1 MAGVLQHDRRLRLF
15 PICALPVPLH
25 AHIMYHFIISRTSN
39 ECVVLRNA
47 LR

>member
-1 MAGVLQHDRRLRLF
+1 MADVLQHDRHLHLF
-15 PICALPVPLH
+15 PIRALPVPLH
-25 AHIMYHFIISRTSN
+25 AHIMYHFIVSRTSN